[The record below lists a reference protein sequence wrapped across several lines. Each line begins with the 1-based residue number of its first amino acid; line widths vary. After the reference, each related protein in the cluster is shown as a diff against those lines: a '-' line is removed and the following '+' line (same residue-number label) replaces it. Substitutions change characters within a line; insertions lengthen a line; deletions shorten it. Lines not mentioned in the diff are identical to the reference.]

1 MKRGGA
7 PVGDDTEAYR
17 DFPREEYEERYR
29 RTRALMRASGL
40 DALLI
45 TEERNYIYFTG
56 HRSQQNPIDKI
67 RPYIFL
73 LPLEEQPLVLVMPFE
88 AGHVRDGT
96 WVEEIRT
103 YDLLQHTAGLES
115 ILRELGLERGRIG
128 AELGRE
134 QYLELNL
141 QDFEDLR
148 RRLPQ
153 ARFEDAAEV
162 LLQVRA
168 VKSPAEI
175 AKCEQASALTAR
187 ALHRT
192 LSEARE
198 GMAGLEIARRL
209 RVALMEEG
217 ADNVTFLAL
226 GSGVD
231 FSRGRITCATPRQ
244 IRRGETLTLDTGV
257 EVAGY
262 CSDVTRMAVVGPPSL
277 AQRDLYRF
285 MLEVQQACI
294 DAFKPGVS
302 CHDIMTVCQQ
312 ALQRAGRTT
321 QKVGRIGHGVG
332 LESTEYP
339 SLAWGEMVPL
349 EPGMVFACNP
359 NYVTSIGYFNSE
371 ENLVVTETGS
381 RILSQPA
388 APAELPVI

>member
-1 MKRGGA
+1 M
-7 PVGDDTEAYR
+7 PTEDQETYR
-17 DFPREEYEERYR
+17 DFPREEYEGRYR
-29 RTRALMRASGL
+29 RVQALMRARGL
-40 DALLI
+40 DAMLI
-45 TEERNYIYFTG
+45 TEEKNYIYFTG

-73 LPLEEQPLVLVMPFE
+73 LPLEGKPLVLVMPFE

-96 WVEEIRT
+96 WVEDIRT
-103 YDLLQHTAGLES
+103 YDMSQHTAVLES
-115 ILRELGLERGRIG
+115 ILREAGLAGGCIG

-134 QYLELNL
+134 QYLELSL
-141 QDFEDLR
+141 RDFEDLR

-153 ARFEDAAEV
+153 TRFEDGAEV
-162 LLQVRA
+162 LLQLRA
-168 VKSPAEI
+168 VKSPAEVE
-175 AKCEQASALTAR
+175 KCEQASALTAR

-192 LSEARE
+192 LGEVRE
-198 GMAGLEIARRL
+198 GMTGLEVARRL

-217 ADNVTFLAL
+217 ADGITFLAL
-226 GSGVD
+226 GSGLD
-231 FSRGRITCATPRQ
+231 FSRGRITCATPRR

-262 CSDVTRMAVVGPPSL
+262 CSDVTRMAVIGPPTSE
-277 AQRDLYRF
+277 QRDLYRF

-294 DAFKPGVS
+294 QAFKPGVT
-302 CHDIMTVCQQ
+302 CQDIMAVCQE
-312 ALQRAGRTT
+312 ALRRAGRTT

-339 SLAWGEMVPL
+339 SLALGEMVPL

-371 ENLVVTETGS
+371 ENLVVTETGY
-381 RILSQPA
+381 RILSEPA
-388 APAELPVI
+388 ARAELPVI